1 MKDKTKN
8 IGYSAL
14 VTKNTEKKV
23 KKESNKTPCF
33 QKTKLMSKKHEHD
46 VKRYLSGVRL
56 DNQNIF
62 SFTRS

>member
-23 KKESNKTPCF
+23 KKELNKTPCF
-33 QKTKLMSKKHEHD
+33 QKTKLMSKK
-46 VKRYLSGVRL
+46 
-56 DNQNIF
+56 
-62 SFTRS
+62 T

>member
-23 KKESNKTPCF
+23 KKEKIKNLVFRK
-33 QKTKLMSKKHEHD
+33 
-46 VKRYLSGVRL
+46 
-56 DNQNIF
+56 QN
-62 SFTRS
+62 